1 MAADGSWRLDQP
13 GNIDLTGGS
22 EDAAAASKRRLTASA
37 VAPPTPKFVKA
48 GTAEQ
53 EEERSYSQEE
63 QDAGMM
69 PMSFDGTEINTGGS
83 SGDKGKG
90 NEDEKA
96 KGKGKH
102 KGKSDKSDK
111 NKKGGKNKDKGNEG
125 EDNRSSGT
133 GTGGDSK
140 YQLKNPANKKPMEL
154 MMKAVLSL
162 MQRMRDLEAV
172 VLTTHICKTD
182 ASPILELKGELK
194 LYDGKCK
201 EAGKQHSYGPPY
213 PHLYLVLLETL
224 GALSTTKEEHKRTLM
239 AEHSELKAKHF
250 SEIDKKV
257 KLIRV
262 LKTYRSET
270 KRLLIATT
278 HENKATEA
286 IMCSLA
292 AGGAEQ
298 KIGRAPRG
306 ALEMELQNW
315 LEETFLS

>member
-1 MAADGSWRLDQP
+1 MAADGSWRLDNTEL
-13 GNIDLTGGS
+13 GFTDLTGGG
-22 EDAAAASKRRLTASA
+22 DDTAAASKRRLTATA

-48 GTAEQ
+48 GAEEQ
-53 EEERSYSQEE
+53 EGERSYSQEE
-63 QDAGMM
+63 RDAEMK
-69 PMSFDGTEINTGGS
+69 PMNFDGTEVNAGGS
-83 SGDKGKG
+83 SKDKG
-90 NEDEKA
+90 EDEKA

-111 NKKGGKNKDKGNEG
+111 NKKGGGKNKDKGNEG
-125 EDNRSSGT
+125 EDSRSSGT

-194 LYDGKCK
+194 RYDGKCK

-224 GALSTTKEEHKRTLM
+224 GALSTTKEEHKRMLM

-250 SEIDKKV
+250 NEIDKKV

-306 ALEMELQNW
+306 ALELELQHW